1 MSDLDDIDEFT
12 NHNEIN
18 SNVIGYIQKHP
29 VVDKNESVDGGM
41 DDSINIP
48 DELFNNNITEED
60 EETTLNTLYA
70 NHPIRTQEVKK
81 KTMK

>member
-29 VVDKNESVDGGM
+29 DKNNESVECGM
-41 DDSINIP
+41 DDSIYIP
-48 DELFNNNITEED
+48 EELFNDNVTEEE

-70 NHPIRTQEVKK
+70 NHPIRT
-81 KTMK
+81 